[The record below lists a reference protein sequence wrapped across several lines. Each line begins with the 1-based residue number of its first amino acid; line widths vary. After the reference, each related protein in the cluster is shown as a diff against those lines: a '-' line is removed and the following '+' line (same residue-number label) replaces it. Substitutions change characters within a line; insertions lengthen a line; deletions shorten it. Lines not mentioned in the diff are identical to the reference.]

1 MIDATIAPSAFLVT
15 KEYQRF
21 EEFCNACAR
30 DRYIG
35 ICYGMAG
42 VGKTLSARYFSKQH
56 LVDEFRKEEY
66 STQAITEL
74 EQQFNNYRTL
84 FYTAQVHNTPKRIEE
99 DINRQL
105 REHRSFIAKA
115 SLEILGKEPEQDN
128 RHELIIIDEA
138 DRLKVNSLEQVRDI
152 YDRKNIGI
160 VLIGMPGMQ
169 KRLARYAQLYSR
181 VGFSHEFRPLGKK
194 EIYFVLEQYWKEMD
208 LTFDRKAPNITET
221 VALIVSATNGNFRL
235 MVRMFSQMKRIM
247 KINALKSIDKQLVEA
262 ARDCLVIGNS

>member
-1 MIDATIAPSAFLVT
+1 MIDTTVAASDFLIT

-35 ICYGMAG
+35 ICYGSPG

-56 LVDEFRKEEY
+56 LIDEFRKENY
-66 STQAITEL
+66 STQAITQME
-74 EQQFNNYRTL
+74 EQVSSCRTL
-84 FYTAQVHNTPKRIEE
+84 FYTVEVSNTPKRIEE

-105 REHRSFIAKA
+105 REHRSFIARA
-115 SLEILGKEPEQDN
+115 SLDILGRELTDN
-128 RHELIIIDEA
+128 DRHELIIIDEA
-138 DRLKVNSLEQVRDI
+138 DRLKVNSLEQIRDI

-160 VLIGMPGMQ
+160 VLVGMQGMQ

-181 VGFSHEFRPLGKK
+181 VGFAHEFRPLGKK
-194 EIYFVLEQYWKEMD
+194 EIYFVLEHFWRELG
-208 LTFDRKAPNITET
+208 LTFDKNTPDIAET

-235 MVRMFSQMKRIM
+235 IVRIFGQMKRIM
-247 KINALKSIDKQLVEA
+247 KLNDLKIINKELVEA
-262 ARDCLVIGNS
+262 ARDCLVIGSN